1 VIEINLQSEKSDL
14 RTALAK
20 ARDEYLQNKAALDGS
35 PRGVYLRN
43 RIEHAFCAG
52 WNAAE
57 AHFRAESEK
66 SSATPDAV
74 TR

>member
-1 VIEINLQSEKSDL
+1 MKHAHELRDVLNLRKPL
-14 RTALAK
+14 RG
-20 ARDEYLQNKAALDGS
+20 ARRAPLDGS